1 MFERLRAIFGGRE
14 TPPVQ
19 VSIDAATVRP
29 GLIPS
34 HALHAAVK
42 SGDLAVVNDLI
53 ARGAD
58 LEARTP
64 DGWTPL
70 IEAVRQEIP
79 IITALL
85 DAGANVN
92 AATVMGYTAL
102 QRAAGQGRADV
113 VRLLLSRG
121 ANPRAVDHAG
131 KSALD
136 FAQDRGDSECV
147 ELLTKAGAPRG
158 GSGGADDGRDF
169 DAEFAKFT
177 EMLGMAHNLA
187 GVGAASG
194 VTQIAGGDG
203 SSTAQAV
210 IVRAPAL
217 PMGVA
222 AEYEYLTRRFGPRQP
237 TPRAASDATAA
248 PAPAPEAPAVGW
260 RMLKVACMTEGGRQF
275 DRMEIVVAGGG
286 GAPQTIYFD
295 ITDFYGGGNPLPLLM
310 AHAMSDK
317 A

>member
-1 MFERLRAIFGGRE
+1 
-14 TPPVQ
+14 
-19 VSIDAATVRP
+19 
-29 GLIPS
+29 
-34 HALHAAVK
+34 
-42 SGDLAVVNDLI
+42 
-53 ARGAD
+53 
-58 LEARTP
+58 
-64 DGWTPL
+64 
-70 IEAVRQEIP
+70 
-79 IITALL
+79 
-85 DAGANVN
+85 
-92 AATVMGYTAL
+92 
-102 QRAAGQGRADV
+102 V

-121 ANPRAVDHAG
+121 ANPGAVDDAG

-136 FAQDRGDSECV
+136 FADDRGDRECV
-147 ELLTKAGAPRG
+147 ELLTKAGAPRAG
-158 GSGGADDGRDF
+158 GDEDEDGDV
-169 DAEFAKFT
+169 DAHFAEFT

-237 TPRAASDATAA
+237 TPRAASDAAAA
-248 PAPAPEAPAVGW
+248 PAPAAPAVGW
-260 RMLKVACMTEGGRQF
+260 RMLQVACMAEGGRQF
-275 DRMEIVVAGGG
+275 DRVEIIVAGG

-295 ITDFYGGGNPLPLLM
+295 ITDFYSGGNPLPLLM

>member
-14 TPPVQ
+14 NLPVQ
-19 VSIDAATVRP
+19 ASVGGGVGAGP
-29 GLIPS
+29 GPIAPG
-34 HALHAAVK
+34 ALHAAVK
-42 SGDLAVVNDLI
+42 SGDLAAVNDLI
-53 ARGAD
+53 ARGAE

-70 IEAVRQEIP
+70 IEAVRQDVRIV
-79 IITALL
+79 TALL

-92 AATVMGYTAL
+92 AATAMGYTAL
-102 QRAAGQGRADV
+102 QRAAGQGRAEV

-121 ANPRAVDHAG
+121 ADPGAVDDAG

-136 FAQDRGDSECV
+136 FAEDRGDSECV
-147 ELLTKAGAPRG
+147 ELLTQAGAPRRG
-158 GSGGADDGRDF
+158 GGDDGRDF
-169 DAEFAKFT
+169 DAEFVKFT

-210 IVRAPAL
+210 TVRAPAL

-237 TPRAASDATAA
+237 TQRVASAGAAA
-248 PAPAPEAPAVGW
+248 PAPEPPALGW
-260 RMLKVACMTEGGRQF
+260 RMIQVACMAEGGRQF
-275 DRMEIVVAGGG
+275 DRMEIIVAGGG
-286 GAPQTIYFD
+286 SPQTIYFD
-295 ITDFYGGGNPLPLLM
+295 ITDFYSGGNPLPLLM